1 MMIRSGRV
9 FAFFYDFRGTRV
21 NKIRLRCREFNPKEI
36 QVTIATSQMVRL
48 WKEIMS
54 DPRQWVPVNGPKMI
68 HSRDKV
74 QLR

>member
-1 MMIRSGRV
+1 MIRSSSLC
-9 FAFFYDFRGTRV
+9 FFYDFRGTRV
-21 NKIRLRCREFNPKEI
+21 HKIRLRCREFNPKEI
-36 QVTIATSQMVRL
+36 QVTIATSQMVRFHM

-54 DPRQWVPVNGPKMI
+54 DPRQWVPVNGSKMI